1 MKRLSKRVARAVPGR
16 ARPRPSAQQGGRG
29 GGGRSGRARRRGRR
43 SAPAWRQQDRGKDTE
58 HCGRRAPSAQG
69 FKKIV
74 HVLFT
79 EGSADTLLG
88 PADGNRRGPVQCAA
102 DGLSFCAIAKA
113 GVHDAGRAQ
122 VPAMLIEAQ
131 AFTHKRSESRG
142 GAGGRKAGQSAPAAP
157 PSGGGSPGSAA
168 GAPGAEAA
176 PAASGGAGT
185 GPAGGSPKKG
195 APARAAPGK
204 GAPAKVAPGKKA
216 AGGNA
221 LSSMWSKAPPA
232 KPKSASA
239 PSAGAAAKLPG
250 AAAGG
255 KAKAKGRGAGAA
267 AGAKPAAQRAV
278 DADAALGLQQVYPL
292 VLTGPGPRV
301 SPRAC
306 SALARPCSASPRA
319 FALAWLLQ
327 CLRTSIAAASSGAG
341 RAQQRVLP
349 GE

>member
-1 MKRLSKRVARAVPGR
+1 MP
-16 ARPRPSAQQGGRG
+16 
-29 GGGRSGRARRRGRR
+29 
-43 SAPAWRQQDRGKDTE
+43 
-58 HCGRRAPSAQG
+58 
-69 FKKIV
+69 
-74 HVLFT
+74 
-79 EGSADTLLG
+79 
-88 PADGNRRGPVQCAA
+88 
-102 DGLSFCAIAKA
+102 
-113 GVHDAGRAQ
+113 
-122 VPAMLIEAQ
+122 IEAQ

-176 PAASGGAGT
+176 PAASGGAGA

-239 PSAGAAAKLPG
+239 PSAGAAAKPPG

-255 KAKAKGRGAGAA
+255 KGKAKGRGAGAA

-278 DADAALGLQQVYPL
+278 DADAALGLQQVHPL
-292 VLTGPGPRV
+292 ILTGPGPRV

-306 SALARPCSASPRA
+306 SALARPCTASPRA
-319 FALAWLLQ
+319 LALAWLLQ

-341 RAQQRVLP
+341 EGSTARAARRVTQGPAGFHSPTALP
-349 GE
+349 STCVVAGVG